1 MKSIRKKI
9 ILLVVL
15 CSVATSVT
23 LGSICFVQSGA
34 MFNEDAAD
42 LLQETTNKYSQEMNG
57 LLSSIQQSVDIL
69 SDMAICEL
77 KDVQKFKTDPEYV
90 TAYTESVEEML
101 HHFAEK
107 TDGALTAYIRYN
119 PDFTDPTSGL
129 FLTRDSA
136 EDEFTFVTPTDFSM
150 YDKDDL
156 EHVGWYYIPV
166 NNGGPTWMDPYTNE
180 NIGVDMISYVV
191 PIFINGESIGII
203 GMDIDFS
210 VLTSMLEE
218 SKVGETGYSYLVN
231 AQNLVMCHKD
241 FKLNDSIADYSKTVD
256 GILSDSKKENK
267 LCSYTYKGSK
277 KNMVYG
283 TLDNNMKYVITVS
296 QNEIRNKSI
305 SLLKE
310 MIVALLTVIV
320 LAVVVAIIFSTKL
333 VKPIKQLTKVIDRT
347 ANLDLTNDNIKKT
360 VNSKDETGVMAKSVE
375 VMSLRLKQM
384 VGQMQQACLVI
395 SDSFLHLENV
405 VEKTTDLCNDNSYV
419 TQQIAANMQE
429 SADTTE
435 HIKDNIHGI
444 NDNAYEIEKVTV
456 EGHDISKEIITR
468 AKELQ
473 DHTKQAT
480 DALQEMYESLKA
492 SSEVALQKSAA
503 VTKIDELT
511 QTITDISSQTNLL
524 ALNASIEAARAG
536 EAGRG
541 FAVVASEIGELASQ
555 TLMAVDNIKNMV
567 LDVKDAI
574 SSMTAC
580 IETST
585 TFLENQVVKDYQSF
599 RNLGDYYTQDAV
611 TIDNFMNNI
620 DTSITQLSGNLQNV
634 TQAIDVISQ
643 TIADSTNVVS
653 GVAEK
658 TNDLVAISNQSGESV
673 KESKDYIET
682 LEGIIQQFK
691 M

>member
-42 LLQETTNKYSQEMNG
+42 LLQETTDKYSQEMNG

-166 NNGGPTWMDPYTNE
+166 NNGGSTWMDPYTNE

-503 VTKIDELT
+503 V
-511 QTITDISSQTNLL
+511 
-524 ALNASIEAARAG
+524 G
-536 EAGRG
+536 
-541 FAVVASEIGELASQ
+541 
-555 TLMAVDNIKNMV
+555 
-567 LDVKDAI
+567 
-574 SSMTAC
+574 
-580 IETST
+580 
-585 TFLENQVVKDYQSF
+585 
-599 RNLGDYYTQDAV
+599 
-611 TIDNFMNNI
+611 
-620 DTSITQLSGNLQNV
+620 LQ
-634 TQAIDVISQ
+634 
-643 TIADSTNVVS
+643 
-653 GVAEK
+653 K
-658 TNDLVAISNQSGESV
+658 WR
-673 KESKDYIET
+673 
-682 LEGIIQQFK
+682 
-691 M
+691 